1 MMPTRRGGVS
11 EPAGAGEQQE
21 RARRMRKTWIVG
33 GALATGFVAGVF
45 VGFNEGGSAFLGSDA
60 NDWPPALAVGLAL
73 SYVLLVT
80 VGGVALARQTDE
92 FELQRQYKAIAAAAF
107 VYAMAYPIWFVLWM
121 GRLVPEPMHGALFI
135 LFGLSLAA
143 AFLFYRFR

>member
-1 MMPTRRGGVS
+1 MS
-11 EPAGAGEQQE
+11 EPSGAGEQQE
-21 RARRMRKTWIVG
+21 RARRLRKTWIIG
-33 GALATGFVAGVF
+33 GALATGFAAGVF
-45 VGFNEGGSAFLGSDA
+45 VGFNEGESLFAGSGS

-73 SYVLLVT
+73 AYVLVVA

-92 FELQRQYKAIAAAAF
+92 FELERQYKAIAAAAF
-107 VYAMAYPIWFVLWM
+107 VYAMAYPIWLVLWM

-135 LFGLSLAA
+135 LFWLSLAA